1 MKILVTF
8 IVTLVCS
15 YMIIPHTLPKPQVF
29 NITVEKV
36 IVVDNTTPQVKQ
48 VSITDLMISDMIK
61 YKYLNDEFRYELANL
76 IVENAN
82 KFNIDPKLLYAFIKT
97 ESAFNV
103 KAIHK
108 PTRVKALNYKK
119 IQAIGLGGVVWE
131 FWGDEL
137 VTNTSI
143 QKKSELRDYRKNI
156 EATAYIISELSNKK
170 KHRLAKND
178 IDTIAIWYYGRYS
191 YDYISKINYNHS
203 ILDI

>member
-1 MKILVTF
+1 MKIFITF

-15 YMIIPHTLPKPQVF
+15 YMIIPHTLPKPHVF

-36 IVVDNTTPQVKQ
+36 IVLDTTTPSVKQ
-48 VSITDLMISDMIK
+48 VSITDLMISDMLK

-103 KAIHK
+103 KAMHK

-131 FWGDEL
+131 FWGNEL